1 VLSVKVG
8 WVPGNDFRGCGSQS
22 RGIDFDFFNWCFLQ
36 DDIVLVLVFLIGHY
50 GSCILSRVFSALVC
64 LLCLFYLSS
73 CTLSLFFC
81 DVLVAS
87 KILNKDWP
95 KLACVHQ
102 PNKSAW
108 TQARKLRP
116 RYKVLKP
123 TVLSLSTN
131 LSPKTPSLT
140 TILLPLSNPPR
151 NKSVATSNAETPN
164 LLSPLS
170 LLFSLMDPHLPS
182 IKLR

>member
-1 VLSVKVG
+1 MLSVKVG

-50 GSCILSRVFSALVC
+50 GSLVC

-140 TILLPLSNPPR
+140 TILLPQSNPPR
-151 NKSVATSNAETPN
+151 NKSVPTSNAEIPN
-164 LLSPLS
+164 LLSSPS
-170 LLFSLMDPHLPS
+170 LLFSPMDPRLRS
-182 IKLR
+182 IKPR